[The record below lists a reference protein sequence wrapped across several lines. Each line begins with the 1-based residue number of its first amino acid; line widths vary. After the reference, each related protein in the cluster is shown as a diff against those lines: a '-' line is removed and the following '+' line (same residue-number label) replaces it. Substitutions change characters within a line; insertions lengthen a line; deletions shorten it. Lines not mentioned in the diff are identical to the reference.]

1 MKAHDTIAKPVNF
14 QFRFKA
20 IFWLLAMI
28 VLLFLNCNPES
39 NNMKRK
45 ASESSALVLPEG
57 FLFGVSSSAY
67 QIEGA
72 HNADGKGESNWDR
85 FSNTPGKVTVNGNVT
100 ADHYHRYKE
109 DVLLLKEL
117 GVRSYRFSIAW
128 TRIFPDG
135 TGKVNQKGIDF
146 YKDLVR
152 LLKEN
157 NIEPIVTLFHWDLPQ
172 KLEDKG
178 GWANRETIDAFEN
191 YATTMFKALG
201 TDVTW
206 WTTFNEPWVTCFMGY
221 WLGRYAPGKK
231 DLPTALQCTHNILVA
246 HGKAVKAIR
255 TINPKAKIG
264 ITLDLHMAVPAD
276 PENTDYVAAAQIVND
291 SHHAWFA
298 DPVYFGKYP
307 QNIVELYSRE
317 KVALPVIL
325 PGDMEIIRQPI
336 DYLGLNYYYTD
347 RFKLAKEKGKGW
359 WPYGVETPINEKA
372 IYLDKSIDTTGL
384 YNLLVYLD
392 HKYPHPEILI
402 TENGCWTE
410 DFINHKGEVNDEYR
424 IEYVFQHIKMCKQ
437 AIDLGVKVIGY
448 TNWCFLDDYEWSVFG
463 RMGMVY
469 VDFKT
474 QKRIIKKSGYWYSE
488 CIQSNRFQLK

>member
-1 MKAHDTIAKPVNF
+1 MPV
-14 QFRFKA
+14 
-20 IFWLLAMI
+20 IM
-28 VLLFLNCNPES
+28 LLFPNCRPES
-39 NNMKRK
+39 NNDNNKI
-45 ASESSALVLPEG
+45 SESSALVFPEG

-85 FSNTPGKVTVNGNVT
+85 FSNTPGNVIINGNVT
-100 ADHYHRYKE
+100 ADHYNRYKE

-117 GVRSYRFSIAW
+117 GVKSYRFSVAW
-128 TRIFPDG
+128 TRIFPEG
-135 TGKVNQKGIDF
+135 TGQVNQKGIDF

-152 LLKEN
+152 LLREN

-178 GWANRETIDAFEN
+178 GWSNRETIDAFEN
-191 YATTMFKALG
+191 YAKTMFVALG

-221 WLGRYAPGKK
+221 WMGRYAPGKK
-231 DLPTALQCTHNILVA
+231 DLPVALQCTHNILVA

-264 ITLDLHMAVPAD
+264 ITLDLQMALPAD
-276 PENTDYVAAAQIVND
+276 QNNPDDVTAARIVND

-298 DPVYFGKYP
+298 DPIYFGKYP
-307 QNIVELYSRE
+307 QNIIDLYAKE
-317 KVALPVIL
+317 KVSLPVIQ
-325 PGDMEIIRQPI
+325 PGDMEVINQPV

-347 RFKLAKEKGKGW
+347 RFSLAKENGKGW
-359 WPYGVETPINEKA
+359 WPYGVESPKNEKT

-384 YNLLVYLD
+384 YTLLSYLDNKYNHPELLV
-392 HKYPHPEILI
+392 
-402 TENGCWTE
+402 TENGCWTD

-424 IEYVFQHIKMCKQ
+424 IEYVYQHLKMCRK
-437 AIDLGVKVIGY
+437 AIDKGVKVIGY
-448 TNWCFLDDYEWSVFG
+448 TNWSFLDDYEWGSFG

-488 CIQSNRFQLK
+488 CIKNNRFQLD